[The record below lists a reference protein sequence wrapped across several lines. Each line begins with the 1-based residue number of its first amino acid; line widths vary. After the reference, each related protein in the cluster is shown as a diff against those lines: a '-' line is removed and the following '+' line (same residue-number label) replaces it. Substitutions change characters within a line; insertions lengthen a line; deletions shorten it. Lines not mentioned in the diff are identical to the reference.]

1 MVVVRTG
8 TEQVTISPLLTGL
21 CDDAALFPPGNAPM
35 DAAVPAHLAH
45 ERSDHAA
52 LVGPFVFP
60 APRLGELPAIIGEK
74 GAEQDGKLE
83 LSVTVPGGTDA
94 VPAALEQ
101 LRAIDGVT
109 LVAMEIG
116 VPDGQTPDALFTA
129 LDGIASAAPGVDIFV
144 EVPRDDRRPEIL
156 ARLAGTAYAAKFRT
170 GGIVATAYPD
180 EAELAAAIHS
190 VVGARVRFKA
200 TAGLHHAVRNTD
212 PDTGFEQH
220 GFLNVML
227 AAHRAAGGA
236 SVDEVATTLADRDG
250 AGLAEELA
258 GLSAE
263 AVDALRASF
272 LSFGTCSIS
281 DPLTELVGLG
291 LVSSAST
298 GLSAPTG
305 SVDSNSI
312 DEGPRA

>member
-1 MVVVRTG
+1 M
-8 TEQVTISPLLTGL
+8 TISPLLTGL

-60 APRLGELPAIIGEK
+60 APRLGELPAIV
-74 GAEQDGKLE
+74 AEQDGELE
-83 LSVTVPGGTDA
+83 LSLTVPAGTAA

-101 LRAIDGVT
+101 LRSIDGAK

-116 VPDGQTPDALFTA
+116 VPEGQTVEELFAAL
-129 LDGIASAAPGVDIFV
+129 GEIASAAPGVDIFV

-170 GGIVATAYPD
+170 GGIVAAAYPD
-180 EAELAAAIHS
+180 EAELAAAIHT
-190 VVGARVRFKA
+190 VVGAGVRFKA

-227 AAHRAAGGA
+227 AAHRAASGA
-236 SVDEVATTLADRDG
+236 SVDEIVTTLADRDG
-250 AGLAEELA
+250 KHLAAELD

-263 AVDALRASF
+263 AVDALRANF
-272 LSFGTCSIS
+272 LSFGTCSIT

-291 LVSSAST
+291 LVPSAST
-298 GLSAPTG
+298 ELSAPTG
-305 SVDSNSI
+305 SVDFNSI

>member
-1 MVVVRTG
+1 MVRTG
-8 TEQVTISPLLTGL
+8 ARQVTISPLLAGL

-60 APRLGELPAIIGEK
+60 APRLGELPSILGEK
-74 GAEQDGKLE
+74 AAGQDGE
-83 LSVTVPGGTDA
+83 LALSLTVPGGTDA

-101 LRAIDGVT
+101 LRAIDGAK
-109 LVAMEIG
+109 LVAMEIA
-116 VPDGQTPDALFTA
+116 VPEGQSAAALLAA
-129 LDGIASAAPGVDIFV
+129 LDEIAATAPGVDIFV
-144 EVPRDDRRPEIL
+144 EVPRDDRRAEIL
-156 ARLAGTAYAAKFRT
+156 AGLAGTPYAAKFRT
-170 GGIVATAYPD
+170 GGVVATAYPD
-180 EAELAAAIHS
+180 EAELAAAIRTVATS
-190 VVGARVRFKA
+190 GVRFKA

-227 AAHRAAGGA
+227 ATHRAAAGA
-236 SVDEVATTLADRDG
+236 SVEEIAATLAERDG
-250 AGLAEELA
+250 ARVAADLD

-263 AVDALRASF
+263 DVDALRARF

-291 LVSSAST
+291 LVPQSST
-298 GLSAPTG
+298 GPSAPTG
-305 SVDSNSI
+305 PVDFISI
-312 DEGPRA
+312 DEGPLA

>member
-1 MVVVRTG
+1 MVLVRTG
-8 TEQVTISPLLTGL
+8 AQQVTISPLLAGL

-45 ERSDHAA
+45 EGSDHAA

-60 APRLGELPAIIGEK
+60 APRLGELPAIV
-74 GAEQDGKLE
+74 ADQDGVLE
-83 LSVTVPGGTDA
+83 LSLTVPGGVDA

-101 LRAIDGVT
+101 LRAIDGVK
-109 LVAMEIG
+109 LVAMEIA
-116 VPDGQTPDALFTA
+116 VPEGQTPDVLFA
-129 LDGIASAAPGVDIFV
+129 GLDEIVSAAPGVDIFV

-170 GGIVATAYPD
+170 GGIVAAAYPD
-180 EAELAAAIHS
+180 EAELAAAIHT
-190 VVGARVRFKA
+190 VVGSGVRFKA

-227 AAHRAAGGA
+227 AAHRAADGA
-236 SVDEVATTLADRDG
+236 SVDEIAATLADRDG
-250 AGLAEELA
+250 RSLAADLD
-258 GLSAE
+258 GLSTE
-263 AVDALRASF
+263 AVDALRANF

-291 LVSSAST
+291 LVPSAST
-298 GLSAPTG
+298 ELSAPTG
-305 SVDSNSI
+305 SVDSTSI
-312 DEGPRA
+312 EGHSA

>member
-1 MVVVRTG
+1 MVLVRTG
-8 TEQVTISPLLTGL
+8 AEQVTISPLLTGL

-60 APRLGELPAIIGEK
+60 APRLGELPAIV
-74 GAEQDGKLE
+74 ADQDGVLKLS
-83 LSVTVPGGTDA
+83 LTVPGGTDA
-94 VPAALEQ
+94 VPSALEQ
-101 LRAIDGVT
+101 LRVIDGVK
-109 LVAMEIG
+109 LVAMEIA
-116 VPDGQTPDALFTA
+116 VPEGLTSDALFAA
-129 LDGIASAAPGVDIFV
+129 LDEIASAAPGVDIFV
-144 EVPRDDRRPEIL
+144 EVPRDGRRPEIL

-170 GGIVATAYPD
+170 GGVVAAAYPD
-180 EAELAAAIHS
+180 ETELAAAIHT
-190 VVGARVRFKA
+190 VVGAGVRFKA

-227 AAHRAAGGA
+227 AAHRAADGA
-236 SVDEVATTLADRDG
+236 SVDEIAATLADRDG
-250 AGLAEELA
+250 RGLAADLD

-263 AVDALRASF
+263 AVDALRANF

-291 LVSSAST
+291 LVPSAST
-298 GLSAPTG
+298 ELSAPTG
-305 SVDSNSI
+305 SVDSTSI
-312 DEGPRA
+312 EGSRA

>member
-1 MVVVRTG
+1 MVVVRAG
-8 TEQVTISPLLTGL
+8 AEQVTISPLLTGL

-35 DAAVPAHLAH
+35 DIAVPAHLAH

-60 APRLGELPAIIGEK
+60 APRLGELPAIV
-74 GAEQDGKLE
+74 AAQDGVLE
-83 LSVTVPGGTDA
+83 LSLTVPAGTDA

-101 LRAIDGVT
+101 LRAIDAVT

-116 VPDGQTPDALFTA
+116 VPEGQTPDELFTA
-129 LDGIASAAPGVDIFV
+129 LGEIASATPGVEIFV
-144 EVPRDDRRPEIL
+144 EVPRDDRRPAIL
-156 ARLAGTAYAAKFRT
+156 AGLAGTPYSAKFRT

-180 EAELAAAIHS
+180 EAELAAAIHTVATS
-190 VVGARVRFKA
+190 GVRFKA
-200 TAGLHHAVRNTD
+200 TAGLHHAIRNTD

-227 AAHRAAGGA
+227 ATHRAADGA
-236 SVDEVATTLADRDG
+236 SVEEIAATLADRDG
-250 AGLAEELA
+250 TSLAGALA

-263 AVDALRASF
+263 AVDALRANF
-272 LSFGTCSIS
+272 RSFGTCSIS

-291 LVSSAST
+291 LVPQAST
-298 GLSAPTG
+298 EPSAPTG
-305 SVDSNSI
+305 SVDSTSTE
-312 DEGPRA
+312 EGHLA

>member
-1 MVVVRTG
+1 MVLVRSG
-8 TEQVTISPLLTGL
+8 AEQVTISPLLKGL

-35 DAAVPAHLAH
+35 DAAVPAHLEY

-60 APRLGELPAIIGEK
+60 APRLGELPAILGEK
-74 GAEQDGKLE
+74 AAEQDGVLE
-83 LSVTVPGGTDA
+83 LSLTVPGGTDA
-94 VPAALEQ
+94 VPAALAQ
-101 LRAIDGVT
+101 LRGIDGAK
-109 LVAMEIG
+109 LVAMEIA
-116 VPDGQTPDALFTA
+116 VPEAQTADALFA
-129 LDGIASAAPGVDIFV
+129 GLDEIASAAPGADIFV

-180 EAELAAAIHS
+180 EAELATAIHT
-190 VVGARVRFKA
+190 VVGAGVRFKA

-236 SVDEVATTLADRDG
+236 SVDEIATTLAERDG
-250 AGLAEELA
+250 RTLAADLD

-263 AVDALRASF
+263 EVDALRANF
-272 LSFGTCSIS
+272 RSFGTCSIS

-291 LVSSAST
+291 LVPSAST
-298 GLSAPTG
+298 EPSAPTG
-305 SVDSNSI
+305 SVDFNSI
-312 DEGPRA
+312 DEGSRA

>member
-1 MVVVRTG
+1 VDLVRAG
-8 TEQVTISPLLTGL
+8 AEQVTISPLLAGL

-60 APRLGELPAIIGEK
+60 APRLGELPEIVAK
-74 GAEQDGKLE
+74 QDGELE
-83 LSVTVPGGTDA
+83 LSLTVPAGTDA
-94 VPAALEQ
+94 VPSALEQ
-101 LRAIDGVT
+101 LRAIDDVK

-116 VPDGQTPDALFTA
+116 VPEGQTPDALFGA
-129 LDGIASAAPGVDIFV
+129 LDEIAAAAPGVEIFV
-144 EVPRDDRRPEIL
+144 EVPRDDRHPAIL
-156 ARLAGTAYAAKFRT
+156 AGMVGSPYSAKFRT

-180 EAELAAAIHS
+180 EAELAAAIHTVATS
-190 VVGARVRFKA
+190 GVRFKA

-227 AAHRAAGGA
+227 ATHRAAEGA
-236 SVDEVATTLADRDG
+236 SVEEIAATLADRDG
-250 AGLAEELA
+250 TNLAGALA

-263 AVDALRASF
+263 AVDALRANF
-272 LSFGTCSIS
+272 RSFGTCSIS

-291 LVSSAST
+291 LVPQSST
-298 GLSAPTG
+298 EPSAPTG
-305 SVDSNSI
+305 SVDSTSI
-312 DEGPRA
+312 EEGPLA